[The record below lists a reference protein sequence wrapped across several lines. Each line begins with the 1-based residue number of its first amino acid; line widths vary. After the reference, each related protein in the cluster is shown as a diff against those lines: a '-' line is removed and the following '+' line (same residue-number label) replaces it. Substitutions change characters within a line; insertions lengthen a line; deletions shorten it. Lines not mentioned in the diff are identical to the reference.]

1 MKASKRQ
8 RKNCFRFRNE
18 SILEKT
24 LTFVSSN
31 QIKWLQ
37 LDAPN
42 LDSTSI
48 KIVFIRTSLFFLGL
62 TWCVLWFKNIF
73 ALTLQISVWFLELK
87 RYRYFPQV
95 FVFSVSQLWMWNRR
109 EQTFLQTF
117 MSAIKVQVSVDW
129 DLWSAFRRKFYYTL
143 VKRYNVQFL
152 VSEEFYS

>member
-8 RKNCFRFRNE
+8 RKKLLSFQKWKH
-18 SILEKT
+18 SGKKT
-24 LTFVSSN
+24 LTFVSRN

-37 LDAPN
+37 MDAPN

-73 ALTLQISVWFLELK
+73 TLTLQISVWFLELK

-117 MSAIKVQVSVDW
+117 MSAIKVQVDW

-152 VSEEFYS
+152 VFGEFYS